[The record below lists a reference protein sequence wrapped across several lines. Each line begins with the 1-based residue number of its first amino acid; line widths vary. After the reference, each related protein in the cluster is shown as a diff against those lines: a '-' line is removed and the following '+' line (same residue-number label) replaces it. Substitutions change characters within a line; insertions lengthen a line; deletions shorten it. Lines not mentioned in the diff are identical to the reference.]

1 MDGWLLGSLS
11 DHRSCLKME
20 RFKKASPGPKVVWLT
35 WYSLPI
41 LFPHYTTISYIH
53 DCSMIRFISIQLNLY
68 RVNSK
73 QIPSRCFL
81 SRKKTS
87 KIRIHLIKCT
97 FNFACLIKTLSS
109 LLEKNKQTYTQIWKY
124 IKVHKLTI
132 YTSYIFRFNCSSHF
146 ISFFSLRYTGL
157 VTQIYC

>member
-1 MDGWLLGSLS
+1 MINVIFFTNTVSLFHNHKLHS
-11 DHRSCLKME
+11 RVFND
-20 RFKKASPGPKVVWLT
+20 
-35 WYSLPI
+35 
-41 LFPHYTTISYIH
+41 
-53 DCSMIRFISIQLNLY
+53 SIQLNLY
-68 RVNSK
+68 GVNSK
-73 QIPSRCFL
+73 QVLSRCFF

-97 FNFACLIKTLSS
+97 FDFACLIKTLSS
-109 LLEKNKQTYTQIWKY
+109 LLEKNKLTYTQIWKY

-132 YTSYIFRFNCSSHF
+132 YTSYIFRCNCSSHF